1 MSYKLSK
8 IIFKNYYP
16 EISNNSYEK
25 ELKKKKNYLDYIN

>member
-1 MSYKLSK
+1 MIH
-8 IIFKNYYP
+8 IIFKNYYL